1 MDIVQSTLSHHMK
14 VLTDN
19 GVVTATRSG
28 KWTIYSVNR
37 PVLQEAAGR
46 LEVFLKE
53 AEHAEK
59 SDIAARARIT
69 LAEEKVQEEI
79 KKSLAADKA
88 RETDHGKTET
98 GIEKAG
104 GAELP
109 ASASAFSAGAEE
121 QERSA
126 STVEPGTG
134 MREQAAGSH
143 EPSGKKKG
151 KKGKKSK
158 KAGKK

>member
-1 MDIVQSTLSHHMK
+1 M
-14 VLTDN
+14 
-19 GVVTATRSG
+19 
-28 KWTIYSVNR
+28 
-37 PVLQEAAGR
+37 
-46 LEVFLKE
+46 
-53 AEHAEK
+53 
-59 SDIAARARIT
+59 
-69 LAEEKVQEEI
+69 QEEI

-88 RETDHGKTET
+88 LETDHGKTET